1 MQTTKFDYLVI
12 VASGLGTRMQQY
24 TLNNYLPKSLVSLG
38 NETILDAQ
46 LKDAHELANKV
57 VIICRNE
64 HSAMYEDICRLKNY
78 QNVQLIEYSL
88 ADGTFNTIQYAL
100 KMLSEFY
107 NLTDKQSALFVWSD
121 IICKHK
127 NTNTLKTLTK
137 LNSFNANKQLQVTIG
152 LDSNKI
158 HRFLYN
164 ANAITE
170 VSDAKGNI
178 VGVYATNNA
187 KCLLKSMS
195 KYDFTNKDFVQYVQK
210 ASKDNE
216 LHMTAIKGL
225 TFVDVGDTDKYVKFM
240 SNVDVK
246 QRYFNDIKEFD
257 NMVAKSSNCDKG
269 FSIMTDEI
277 KHYKVCKEFG
287 VFANVIDSVVD
298 NDNNKAMILL
308 EKMQQTV
315 HEHISSAEDANYA
328 AINMFDRFANTIQN
342 LHNVQGDFSKNEI
355 QSAMFT
361 EYVNVTYDRYKSIR
375 HILDFNDFSE
385 RFDNAITRLAAF
397 FTDKATEFTLI
408 HGDTN
413 TANVMLNAKG
423 ELKLIDPRGY
433 FGSVKHYGDPA
444 YDIAKFAYGLT
455 GYTHFNNDTNFTAT
469 FENGKLQYDIKSFA
483 NLDELTSN
491 TYIKLLVGVI
501 WLKLPAYIINN
512 PLKSLCA
519 FDIGLRMTDQYLQEL
534 GY

>member
-1 MQTTKFDYLVI
+1 
-12 VASGLGTRMQQY
+12 MQQY

-100 KMLSEFY
+100 KMLSEFC

-137 LNSFNANKQLQVTIG
+137 LNSFNANKQLQVTVG

-216 LHMTAIKGL
+216 LHMTATIL
-225 TFVDVGDTDKYVKFM
+225 PLASDTSV
-240 SNVDVK
+240 
-246 QRYFNDIKEFD
+246 I
-257 NMVAKSSNCDKG
+257 ALAL
-269 FSIMTDEI
+269 
-277 KHYKVCKEFG
+277 YKNLC
-287 VFANVIDSVVD
+287 
-298 NDNNKAMILL
+298 ILL
-308 EKMQQTV
+308 ESRPTV
-315 HEHISSAEDANYA
+315 TCNCL
-328 AINMFDRFANTIQN
+328 FALNE
-342 LHNVQGDFSKNEI
+342 FSLVSVFRVFVFLCLQIMSDHTN
-355 QSAMFT
+355 
-361 EYVNVTYDRYKSIR
+361 
-375 HILDFNDFSE
+375 
-385 RFDNAITRLAAF
+385 
-397 FTDKATEFTLI
+397 KADCL
-408 HGDTN
+408 
-413 TANVMLNAKG
+413 
-423 ELKLIDPRGY
+423 
-433 FGSVKHYGDPA
+433 SVKLQNSESIFSA
-444 YDIAKFAYGLT
+444 Y
-455 GYTHFNNDTNFTAT
+455 
-469 FENGKLQYDIKSFA
+469 
-483 NLDELTSN
+483 
-491 TYIKLLVGVI
+491 
-501 WLKLPAYIINN
+501 
-512 PLKSLCA
+512 
-519 FDIGLRMTDQYLQEL
+519 
-534 GY
+534 